1 MFVDGE
7 MGRWGV
13 KVGATH
19 GGWRYSLQ
27 LLEKKATATCG
38 IAKSVSICREGFIDN
53 EALVWCGAKRD
64 WLALQAAQPPLPL

>member
-1 MFVDGE
+1 MNALFVCRWEDEE
-7 MGRWGV
+7 MGM

-38 IAKSVSICREGFIDN
+38 IAG
-53 EALVWCGAKRD
+53 
-64 WLALQAAQPPLPL
+64 